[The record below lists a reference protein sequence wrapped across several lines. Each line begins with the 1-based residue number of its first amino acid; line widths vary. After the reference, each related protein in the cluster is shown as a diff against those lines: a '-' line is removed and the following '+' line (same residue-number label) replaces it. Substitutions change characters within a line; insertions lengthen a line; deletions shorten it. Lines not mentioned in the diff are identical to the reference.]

1 MPKHLVEA
9 LRPAEALVPGI
20 AEGNGLLVIEHS
32 RRSVGDANTLED
44 AVRGELDVLGEQVP
58 SPAVVLLNDIRCD
71 EKARARHCAARVERE
86 ARLIQKLGLAQEP
99 HGVASRNPV
108 GVVVLGVAVARGRLR
123 AVVEGLVHLAEVVHV
138 EHVVGI
144 EDEIRLVAPVGILAA
159 DDLEAVIER
168 ITFANLFCVEA
179 LEHNRARLA
188 RHIGGVVGA
197 VVGDDEHVDQLCRVV
212 LHLDGVDQVADD
224 RAFVAGRN
232 DDSVSVVLFRD
243 KLLRLA

>member
-1 MPKHLVEA
+1 MKVQTCL
-9 LRPAEALVPGI
+9 AE
-20 AEGNGLLVIEHS
+20 EFGL
-32 RRSVGDANTLED
+32 T
-44 AVRGELDVLGEQVP
+44 
-58 SPAVVLLNDIRCD
+58 
-71 EKARARHCAARVERE
+71 
-86 ARLIQKLGLAQEP
+86 QEP
-99 HGVASRNPV
+99 HGVTGGDPV
-108 GVVVLGVAVARGRLR
+108 GIVVLGIAIASGGLR

-144 EDEIRLVAPVGILAA
+144 EDEIRLVASVGILAA

-168 ITFANLFCVEA
+168 ITFANLFGVEA

-232 DDSVSVVLFRD
+232 DDGVSMVLFRD